1 MSEHQKQ
8 TEFFKA
14 FTRNASTPAQRQLR
28 DRILEA
34 EGDIRC
40 CRRAM
45 LKVLALVAISFVA
58 GLYTVVI
65 MPEVL
70 HQHNHIVKRGLEILT
85 VGSVLSFASYAG
97 FWLYYRAVLFQV
109 HSEYR
114 RLLVSMLARDNGRSE
129 AATEFDMIPA
139 H

>member
-1 MSEHQKQ
+1 MSENQKQ

-14 FTRNASTPAQRQLR
+14 LISDASTPAQRQLR
-28 DRILEA
+28 DRILKA

-45 LKVLALVAISFVA
+45 LKVLGLVAFLVIA

-70 HQHNHIVKRGLEILT
+70 LQHNHLLRRFFEILI
-85 VGSVLSFASYAG
+85 VGSLLSLVTYAG
-97 FWLYYRAVLFQV
+97 FWLYFRAVLFQI
-109 HSEYR
+109 HSECR
-114 RLLVSMLARDNGRSE
+114 RLLFSILSREHYIVSDHAD
-129 AATEFDMIPA
+129 TEFTLA

>member
-8 TEFFKA
+8 TDFFKA
-14 FTRNASTPAQRQLR
+14 LVSEASTPAQRQLR
-28 DRILEA
+28 DRILKA

-45 LKVLALVAISFVA
+45 LKVLALVAVSLVG
-58 GLYTVVI
+58 GLYTMVI
-65 MPEVL
+65 MPEVML
-70 HQHNHIVKRGLEILT
+70 QHNHVLRRVFEILT
-85 VGSVLSFASYAG
+85 VGSLLSLVTYAG

-109 HSEYR
+109 HSECR
-114 RLLVSMLARDNGRSE
+114 RLLYSILSREHYTTDYQGN
-129 AATEFDMIPA
+129 TEFRLA